1 MIPQAYITEWANF
14 VPWQTNEQVEQDLVI
29 CRALVEIF
37 SDEWL
42 ASSLAFRGGTALHK
56 LYLQPQPRYSE
67 DIDLVQIRPE
77 PIKETIQRLQ
87 ERLAFVGECT
97 VVQKANN
104 NTIKYRFESESL
116 PVQTLRLKVETNCR
130 EHFNVL
136 GYQHFPFE
144 VNSSWYTGSCNITTY
159 KLEEL
164 LGTKLRALYQRKKG
178 RDLYDMYK
186 ALIETPT
193 LNLDEIIQCYHEY
206 MGFVVE
212 SIPTQKMFLQN
223 LELKMS
229 DDEFIGDI
237 MALIRPTEKYNHD
250 DAFDLVK
257 SSLIERIDENRKIFL
272 NKKTSK
278 N

>member
-1 MIPQAYITEWANF
+1 MIPQAYITEWANQ

-87 ERLAFVGECT
+87 ARLSFLGDCT
-97 VVQKANN
+97 VAQKANN
-104 NTIKYRFESESL
+104 NTLKYRFESEFP
-116 PVQTLRLKVETNCR
+116 PVQNLRLKVETNCR
-130 EHFNVL
+130 EHFAVL
-136 GYQHFPFE
+136 GYTPFFFE
-144 VNSSWYTGSCNITTY
+144 VKSSWFAGSCNITTY
-159 KLEEL
+159 RLEEL
-164 LGTKLRALYQRKKG
+164 LGTKLRALYQRRKG

-186 ALIETPT
+186 ALVQVPDINKEA
-193 LNLDEIIQCYHEY
+193 LLQCYHAY
-206 MGFVVE
+206 MDFVVDE
-212 SIPTQKMFLQN
+212 PPIQKVYLQN
-223 LELKMS
+223 MEAKMQ

-237 MALIRPTEKYNHD
+237 AALIRPTEKYNQVT
-250 DAFDLVK
+250 AYELVK
-257 SSLIERIDENRKIFL
+257 EELLEKMDG
-272 NKKTSK
+272 SK
-278 N
+278 PKP

>member
-1 MIPQAYITEWANF
+1 MIPQAYITEWANQ

-87 ERLAFVGECT
+87 ARLSFLGDCT

-104 NTIKYRFESESL
+104 NTLKYRFESEFP
-116 PVQTLRLKVETNCR
+116 PVQNLRLKVETNCR
-130 EHFNVL
+130 EHFTVL
-136 GYQHFPFE
+136 GYQQFPFE
-144 VNSSWYTGSCNITTY
+144 VKSSWFTGSCSITTY
-159 KLEEL
+159 RLEEL
-164 LGTKLRALYQRKKG
+164 LGTKLRALYQRRKG

-186 ALIETPT
+186 ALVQVPDINKEA
-193 LNLDEIIQCYHEY
+193 LLQCYHAY
-206 MGFVVE
+206 MDFVVDDP
-212 SIPTQKMFLQN
+212 PTQKGYLQN
-223 LELKMS
+223 MEAKMQ
-229 DDEFIGDI
+229 DDEFKGDI
-237 MALIRPTEKYNHD
+237 AALIRPTEKYD
-250 DAFDLVK
+250 QITVFELVRTELLEK
-257 SSLIERIDENRKIFL
+257 IEES
-272 NKKTSK
+272 KTK
-278 N
+278 QTK